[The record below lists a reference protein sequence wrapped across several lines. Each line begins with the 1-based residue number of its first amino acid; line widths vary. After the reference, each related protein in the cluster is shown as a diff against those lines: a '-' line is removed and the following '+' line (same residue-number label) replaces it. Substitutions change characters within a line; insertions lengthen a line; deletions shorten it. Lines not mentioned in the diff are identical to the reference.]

1 MDSFDQKIIAALRQ
15 NARQSV
21 SAIAE
26 QVNLSRPAVSERIK
40 RMEEQGE
47 ILGYQVLTSTQSEKN
62 GPLRAYFEIKHGGY
76 KCRPLVQLVMQYP
89 EVKHCHG
96 ISGEVDLLVYI
107 EFSEMQRLHDIL
119 AEIDAVLPQGAK
131 IVTHMVLQT
140 WEQ

>member
-1 MDSFDQKIIAALRQ
+1 MDSFDQKIIAALRE
-15 NARQSV
+15 NARQSI

-47 ILGYQVLTSTQSEKN
+47 ILGYQVLTAIKADEN

-89 EVKHCHG
+89 EVKYCHG
-96 ISGEVDLLVYI
+96 ISGEVDLLVYV
-107 EFSEMQRLHDIL
+107 EFSQMQRLHDIL
-119 AEIDAVLPQGAK
+119 AEIDTVLPQGAK